1 MKIKTRGDEVDITLG
16 TRFVEVYAGSRYA
29 PVVFMEA
36 ISEPVVDGDMVSWMA
51 KDIVTGEQVR
61 YGMNQKHWQYSPA
74 LCLIDSIVFNE
85 KIMPFRPWPIEVLSK
100 GVFMNKKVFKR
111 SNIEENMHQ
120 ENKISQALKKFFTK
134 DTSKVKEAEK
144 LYRSLSKTR
153 FDNLHFRVH
162 ELSEGISVIEQVING
177 WWKQRYLLNED
188 TCRAYEIMDEERTF
202 VNFTTDNIDWKS
214 LESLPEYMKEQAH
227 RLSALYPS
235 FILSFKNGV
244 AEVSWQLN
252 PDGRYYRDD
261 DGYGMTDDEETTIY
275 GFIDT
280 EMNVLVKFQ
289 YIGKD
294 WERLKEMRCEAERK
308 LRK

>member
-16 TRFVEVYAGSRYA
+16 TRFVEVYAGSRFG

-36 ISEPVVDGDMVSWMA
+36 ISEPEVDDDIVSWMA

-61 YGMNQKHWQYSPA
+61 YGVNLKHWQYSPA

-85 KIMPFRPWPIEVLSK
+85 KIVSFRPWPIEVLSK

-120 ENKISQALKKFFTK
+120 ENKMSQVLKKFFTK

-153 FDNLHFRVH
+153 FDKLHFRVH

-188 TCRAYEIMDEERTF
+188 TCRAYEIMDEDNKF

-214 LESLPEYMKEQAH
+214 LESLPDYMIERAR
-227 RLSALYPS
+227 RLSALFPTFVS
-235 FILSFKNGV
+235 CFQNGV
-244 AEVSWQLN
+244 AKVSWQLN

-261 DGYGMTDDEETTIY
+261 DGYGMTDDEETTVY

-289 YIGKD
+289 YIGND
-294 WERLKEMRCEAERK
+294 RELLKNMRCEAERK